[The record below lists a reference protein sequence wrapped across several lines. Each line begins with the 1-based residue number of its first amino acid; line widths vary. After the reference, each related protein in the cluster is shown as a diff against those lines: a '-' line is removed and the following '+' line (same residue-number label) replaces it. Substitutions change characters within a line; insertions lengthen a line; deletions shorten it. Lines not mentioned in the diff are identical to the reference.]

1 VFEGFTF
8 HMLRHTAASLM
19 ALSGMDAAAAA
30 ERLEHS
36 DGGALFH
43 KTYRHLYE
51 SEKRTQANRLEAHVR
66 TALDEEG
73 TDDGEEPDE
82 GHNQSDSEDGPNWA
96 AFKPTRGPAAAPGGD
111 ACFLAYAGR
120 FDLPSG

>member
-1 VFEGFTF
+1 MAPSIFEGFTF
-8 HMLRHTAASLM
+8 HLLRHTAASLM

-51 SEKRTQANRLEAHVR
+51 GEKRTQANRLETLVLA
-66 TALDEEG
+66 ALDEEG
-73 TDDGEEPDE
+73 TLNGETPPEGPSQADD
-82 GHNQSDSEDGPNWA
+82 EDGRYWA
-96 AFKPTRGPAAAPGGD
+96 RTSGP
-111 ACFLAYAGR
+111 
-120 FDLPSG
+120 PSYSHFPAKQSLH